1 MKMNKYLK
9 DIGFDERNLIG
20 SYKEGNENIS
30 KYEGYAIADCR
41 NQEDEEG
48 FVPYEFFSLDH
59 TFDLFIFSKMSYFRE
74 HIAPL
79 ATPSCFLNVDE
90 DKDKNEAGHQLWL
103 SVIDKI
109 VDGFR
114 LALVGNLYSGEDRFK
129 IEEARRL
136 FITYYNCFWY

>member
-1 MKMNKYLK
+1 
-9 DIGFDERNLIG
+9 
-20 SYKEGNENIS
+20 
-30 KYEGYAIADCR
+30 
-41 NQEDEEG
+41 
-48 FVPYEFFSLDH
+48 
-59 TFDLFIFSKMSYFRE
+59 MSYFRE

-79 ATPSCFLNVDE
+79 ATPSCFLNVGDE
-90 DKDKNEAGHQLWL
+90 DKNEAGHQLWL

-136 FITYYNCFWY
+136 FITYYNLY